1 MLHIPLR
8 FPAVGEQ
15 KKASRRGGESQQR
28 REQLFQVGVRRLNR
42 VWAGAVLLEPF
53 TPVGGC
59 FRIGGEYEDA
69 IPVGRSKPSLGGGS
83 HPPAHAGGYALRN
96 IKSENSLFLFSLS
109 GNPLR
114 VGETKN
120 QEQKNNGSRQ
130 DDEQPL
136 LTDAQPEER
145 QAE

>member
-42 VWAGAVLLEPF
+42 VWAGAVLPEPF

-69 IPVGRSKPSLGGGS
+69 ILLGGRELSLSRGF
-83 HPPAHAGGYALRN
+83 HPSAHAGGYALRN
-96 IKSENSLFLFSLS
+96 IESENSLFLFS
-109 GNPLR
+109 
-114 VGETKN
+114 
-120 QEQKNNGSRQ
+120 
-130 DDEQPL
+130 
-136 LTDAQPEER
+136 
-145 QAE
+145 